1 MRVRKLG
8 VSGDGLKG
16 KVVLITGAAS
26 GLGRELALSF
36 AGEGSDLVL
45 VDIDTEQLSETAA
58 MTERLGARTMS
69 RKVDV
74 SSYEA
79 MSELADEV
87 LTELGRVDVLV
98 NNAGVGVGGGLQT
111 IPVEDIEWII
121 GINLMGEVYGTRA
134 FLPQMVERKAG
145 YVINVASLSGLVAL
159 PGHIA
164 YTTSK
169 FGIVGFSQSL
179 WAEVR
184 RHGIGVTLVCPGGMK
199 TNIISHTRMHAE
211 NERQRKFQDR
221 FAEILNNGMDPR
233 DAADRVMKAVKKGRF
248 LVLLGPEAYLM
259 YYINRVFPMFI
270 MRVTAAVNYLMNW
283 KS

>member
-1 MRVRKLG
+1 MRPGKRNMC
-8 VSGDGLKG
+8 GDGLRG

-45 VDIDTEQLSETAA
+45 VDISSEELAGTAA

-69 RKVDV
+69 RTVDV
-74 SSYEA
+74 SSYAA

-87 LTELGRVDVLV
+87 LAEWGRVDVLV
-98 NNAGVGVGGGLQT
+98 NNAGVGVGGGLHS
-111 IPVEDIEWII
+111 IPVEDIEWIT
-121 GINLMGEVYGTRA
+121 GINLMGEVYGTRV
-134 FLPQMVERKAG
+134 FLPRMIERRSG
-145 YVINVASLSGLVAL
+145 HVINVASLSGLVAL

-184 RHGIGVTLVCPGGMK
+184 RYGIGVTLVCPGGMK

-211 NERQRKFQDR
+211 NERQRRFQDR
-221 FAEILNNGMDPR
+221 FAEILDNAMDPK

-259 YYINRVFPMFI
+259 YYINRVFPMFV
-270 MRVTAAVNYLMNW
+270 MRVTAAVNYLMNR